1 MVVKQAAMAGMAA
14 ERAPRR
20 AEAVVD
26 RLSARIR
33 RGALKPGDKLPSEF
47 EIVRAF
53 GVSRAVVREA
63 MSQLQAAELV
73 ETRHGVGTFVREG
86 AGQEPFRIEPP
97 GPPLPVSRATLA
109 EVIAILE
116 LRMSVE
122 TEAAALA
129 AERRSAADLAAM
141 RRALDAFARQ
151 VARSRDAVQA
161 DFRFHLA
168 IAQAARN
175 RHFVDLL
182 SYLGRMLFPRA
193 TVNAAGLAGQRRKA
207 YLEKVNREHEKVYE
221 AIERGAPEAARAAA
235 RGHLSS
241 SRERLR
247 RAYENLLRS

>member
-1 MVVKQAAMAGMAA
+1 MAA
-14 ERAPRR
+14 LDRAPRR

-26 RLSARIR
+26 RLAARIR

-53 GVSRAVVREA
+53 GVSRTVVREA

-73 ETRHGVGTFVREG
+73 ETRHGVGTFVRED
-86 AGQEPFRIEPP
+86 AGQEPFRIA
-97 GPPLPVSRATLA
+97 PLAPVASVQRGTIE

-122 TEAAALA
+122 AEAAALA
-129 AERRSAADLAAM
+129 AERRSAVDLAAM
-141 RRALDAFARQ
+141 RKALDAFARQ
-151 VARSRDAVQA
+151 VAQSKDAVQA

-168 IAQAARN
+168 VAQAARN

-182 SYLGRMLFPRA
+182 TYLGRMLFPRT
-193 TVNAAGLAGQRRKA
+193 TVNAAGLAGQKRKT
-207 YLEKVNREHEKVYE
+207 YLEKVNREHEKLYQ

-235 RGHLSS
+235 RAHLSN
-241 SRERLR
+241 SRGRLR